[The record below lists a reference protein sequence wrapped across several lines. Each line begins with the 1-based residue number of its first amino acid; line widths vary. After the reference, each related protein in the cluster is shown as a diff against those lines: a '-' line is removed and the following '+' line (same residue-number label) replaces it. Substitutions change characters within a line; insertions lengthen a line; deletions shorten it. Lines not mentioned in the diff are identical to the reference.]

1 MPRETQRGDPGR
13 ADGMND
19 EDDEPLPPA
28 SEEDVLEETVRMA
41 REGRRERDADPKE
54 PKPAAE

>member
-1 MPRETQRGDPGR
+1 MPRDPRG
-13 ADGMND
+13 ND
-19 EDDEPLPPA
+19 ARDDDEMEDQPLPPA

-41 REGRRERDADPKE
+41 REGRRERDADPRE